1 MRVTNMRTIEAR
13 STSVLRLRTPLGD
26 SGLAGVTATA
36 VDPIFTSKSLG
47 LADRRHSHVGEADV
61 TLFTPDRVWETALQG
76 AGSVLTGKDPD
87 TLRDGTFRGETS
99 SGFAASG
106 KVRRFGEH
114 VLAGVQGDLL
124 SPGFNVNDLGFMQR
138 ANLARA
144 MGFGG
149 WRDPHPGPTWQSA
162 QLILGVR
169 ELHDYSFAN
178 LLQRDVFIDGW
189 MNSNSFWFYEM
200 GLDLFLP
207 SVDDRELADGT
218 PLERQGSGQWFGYIS
233 TDSRKPVQVQFY
245 WTEGRS
251 FPRFER
257 LNQVGGT
264 LVFRPLPQLDGS
276 LDLSYSENAGTI
288 RQIRTAS
295 PLPGEGDPTAEFP
308 RTGAT
313 DKSRL
318 YILAPQ
324 QARSV
329 SATLRATYSFTPHLT
344 LQAYGQLFTAG
355 ITYGA
360 PLRAVAGPGRRSVTL
375 DQLAP
380 ARPEDQAEVN
390 SSSNERQVGVN
401 LNLILRWEWRTGSTF
416 YLVYAHQSSNDLKHV
431 RGGLDYGG
439 ELGALGG
446 SGVSHGDTIL
456 VKVDLLHAL

>member
-1 MRVTNMRTIEAR
+1 
-13 STSVLRLRTPLGD
+13 
-26 SGLAGVTATA
+26 
-36 VDPIFTSKSLG
+36 
-47 LADRRHSHVGEADV
+47 
-61 TLFTPDRVWETALQG
+61 
-76 AGSVLTGKDPD
+76 
-87 TLRDGTFRGETS
+87 
-99 SGFAASG
+99 
-106 KVRRFGEH
+106 
-114 VLAGVQGDLL
+114 
-124 SPGFNVNDLGFMQR
+124 
-138 ANLARA
+138 
-144 MGFGG
+144 
-149 WRDPHPGPTWQSA
+149 
-162 QLILGVR
+162 
-169 ELHDYSFAN
+169 
-178 LLQRDVFIDGW
+178 
-189 MNSNSFWFYEM
+189 MNSNAFWFYEM